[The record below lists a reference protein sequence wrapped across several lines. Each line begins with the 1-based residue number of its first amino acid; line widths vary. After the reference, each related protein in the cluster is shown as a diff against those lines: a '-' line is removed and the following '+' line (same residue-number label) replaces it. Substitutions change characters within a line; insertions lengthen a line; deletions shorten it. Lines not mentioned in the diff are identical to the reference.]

1 MTRRVLV
8 SSVGGVIAATMLI
21 RAQPSL
27 DRAQTTAG
35 GTVQG
40 HVRLSGPPPGNA
52 IIRMGVDPRCS
63 QMNAGKRV
71 VQETVVTSTDGGL
84 ANVFVNVT
92 GPFPQSLPPAEPV
105 TIDQRRCI
113 YSPRVVGA
121 RVGQT
126 LEFRNGDETLHNVH
140 SLSIKDNDFNI
151 AQPLKGMVYKFKLTK
166 EEVLLH
172 VKCDVHRWMTAYIG
186 VVDHP
191 YFAVSDEGGAF
202 TIAGVPAGTYT
213 LQVWHERYGPLIERV
228 TVRAGETTTVD
239 FAYTGTEKPSAPR
252 GFAVQALAIQ

>member
-1 MTRRVLV
+1 VTRRVLV
-8 SSVGGVIAATMLI
+8 SSVGSVMAATMLI
-21 RAQPSL
+21 RAQPNL

-40 HVRLSGPPPGNA
+40 HVRLSGPPPGNT

-71 VQETVVTSTDGGL
+71 VQEAVVTSADGGL
-84 ANVFVNVT
+84 ANVFVNLS
-92 GPFPQSLPPAEPV
+92 GSFPPSPPPADPV

-113 YSPRVVGA
+113 YAPRVVGA

-126 LEFRNGDETLHNVH
+126 LEFRNSDETLHNVH
-140 SLSIKDNDFNI
+140 SLSIKDNDFNVG
-151 AQPLKGMVYKFKLTK
+151 QPVKAAVYRFQLKR
-166 EEVLLH
+166 EEVMLH
-172 VKCDVHRWMTAYIG
+172 VKCDVHRWMTTYIG
-186 VVDHP
+186 VVNHP

-202 TIAGVPAGTYT
+202 AIAGVPAGTHT
-213 LQVWHERYGPLIERV
+213 IQVWHERYGPLIERV
-228 TVRAGETTTVD
+228 TVKAGETTTVD
-239 FAYTGTEKPSAPR
+239 FAYTGTEKPSALQ